1 MDLFIESLIIF
12 FASFLFMLLI
22 YICFIN
28 RRRKNAK
35 TEGSFS
41 EPSYLINRFNLD
53 LTKISYKK
61 IMWITTFLN
70 SFIIAFTAAVVICVE
85 NLLLELLLGFV
96 LLMVLIFSLYEITGK
111 ILVARGYAKTKKN
124 EGSEE

>member
-12 FASFLFMLLI
+12 FATFLFILLI

-28 RRRKNAK
+28 RRRKNVK
-35 TEGSFS
+35 TEGSFT
-41 EPSYLINRFNLD
+41 EPSYLINRFKLD
-53 LTKISYKK
+53 TKKFSYKK

-70 SFIIAFTAAVVICVE
+70 AFIIAFTAAVVIVVD
-85 NLLLELLLGFV
+85 NLILQLVLGFGI
-96 LLMVLIFSLYEITGK
+96 LLVLIFVLYEITGR
-111 ILVARGYAKTKKN
+111 ILVKKGYAKNKKN